1 MSPRDYGSPL
11 RQENS
16 DVRCDQ
22 RDHAHGDYADAGGLS
37 GPDRPECVWRD
48 VPGPNRVYAND
59 APGDRGHYRGRIR
72 DGEPQTVALGTACQF
87 RISANDWVNVALGPI
102 DAKTFATVRKLLGAR
117 AETLAGVGDEAYLE
131 GNLRVAARV
140 GTQSLIIGLARND
153 QGNANTKAQVLALAK
168 LGASRLR

>member
-1 MSPRDYGSPL
+1 MSVAISAIMLMATMLAQAGPAAPIAQSASGATSPARTACSL
-11 RQENS
+11 MTPQEI
-16 DVRCDQ
+16 
-22 RDHAHGDYADAGGLS
+22 AAITG
-37 GPDRPECVWRD
+37 
-48 VPGPNRVYAND
+48 
-59 APGDRGHYRGRIR
+59 GRIR

-87 RISANDWVNVALGPI
+87 RTSDTDWVNVALGPI

-131 GNLRVAARV
+131 GNVRVAARV
-140 GTQSLIIGLARND
+140 GTQSLIIGFARND